1 MSIRLSGLASGMD
14 TESIVKQ
21 LMEAESMKKTK
32 IENKK
37 TKLEWTKE
45 KWKDLNT
52 KLYSMYTD
60 KVSKMRL
67 TGTYNTKKSS
77 ISDSSIASV
86 TAGNNAVNGNYTLEV
101 NNIATSNYVTSGR
114 LRLESGASDA
124 KVTSTT
130 KISELAGGA
139 GMVGQEIEVSYDG
152 KIRKFT
158 IDENTTVGDY
168 VKAISSIGLSA
179 SFDENQQRIF
189 TSSSKSGAQSN
200 FSLSITSDEGIAARD
215 NLRDMVAADYSVLT
229 QEEKDTIEAYMLD
242 AKNNEVGSEKY
253 NKAVTALQNIA
264 SASGNASNEQVQNAI
279 DAYRNAPSGDSL
291 AAVGMTNITAGKAD
305 SNAPADMAVVE
316 GTDSEII
323 LNGAVLTGSGSTV
336 KANGLTIDLK
346 GVTNGSRITFSVAN
360 DTDAVYD
367 MIKDFITE
375 YNSVLGEMNKSY
387 KAASARDYDPLTDEQ
402 KESMSDDQIEK
413 WETKIKDSL
422 LRRDSTLDGIINSMK
437 NAMMSTVEVDG
448 KKYSLSSLGIMTS
461 KDYTENGLLHIYG
474 DKDDATYADKA
485 DKLKAMLDSD
495 PDLVT
500 KIMTGIA
507 DNLYNEMNRKMG
519 TSTLSSALTFYN
531 DKQID
536 KQLKSYESEI
546 SDWETRLQKMEDRYY
561 KQFTAMEKAMA
572 KMNQSQSSL
581 AQMMGG
587 GSSN

>member
-158 IDENTTVGDY
+158 IDGDTTVGDY
-168 VKAISSIGLSA
+168 VRAISSIGLSA

-291 AAVGMTNITAGKAD
+291 AAVGMTNIAAGKAD

>member
-1 MSIRLSGLASGMD
+1 
-14 TESIVKQ
+14 
-21 LMEAESMKKTK
+21 
-32 IENKK
+32 
-37 TKLEWTKE
+37 
-45 KWKDLNT
+45 
-52 KLYSMYTD
+52 
-60 KVSKMRL
+60 
-67 TGTYNTKKSS
+67 
-77 ISDSSIASV
+77 
-86 TAGNNAVNGNYTLEV
+86 
-101 NNIATSNYVTSGR
+101 
-114 LRLESGASDA
+114 
-124 KVTSTT
+124 
-130 KISELAGGA
+130 
-139 GMVGQEIEVSYDG
+139 MVGQEIEVSYNG

>member
-158 IDENTTVGDY
+158 IDGDTTVGDY
-168 VKAISSIGLSA
+168 VRAISSIGLSA

>member
-158 IDENTTVGDY
+158 IDGDTTVGDY
-168 VKAISSIGLSA
+168 VRAISSVGLSA

-215 NLRDMVAADYSVLT
+215 NLRNMVAADYSVLT

>member
-158 IDENTTVGDY
+158 IGEDTTVGDY
-168 VKAISSIGLSA
+168 VRAISSIGLSA

-200 FSLSITSDEGIAARD
+200 FSLLITSDEGIAARD

>member
-1 MSIRLSGLASGMD
+1 MAIRLSGLASGMD
-14 TESIVKQ
+14 TEAIVKQ
-21 LMEAESMKKTK
+21 LMEAQTMKKTK
-32 IENKK
+32 VENKK

-77 ISDSSIASV
+77 VSDSSIASV
-86 TAGNNAVNGNYTLEV
+86 AAGNNAANGNYTLEV

-139 GMVGQEIEVSYDG
+139 DMVGQEIEISYDG
-152 KIRKFT
+152 KIRKLT
-158 IDENTTVGDY
+158 IDEDTTVGDY
-168 VKAISSIGLSA
+168 VRAFSSVGLSA
-179 SFDENQQRIF
+179 SYDENQQRIF

-215 NLRDMVAADYSVLT
+215 NLRDMVVADYSVLT

-279 DAYRNAPSGDSL
+279 DAYRNAPSGSSL
-291 AAVGMTNITAGKAD
+291 TAVGMTNITAGKAD
-305 SNAPADMAVVE
+305 SNAPTDMAVIE

-323 LNGAVLTGSGSTV
+323 LNEAVLTGSGSTV

-346 GVTNGSRITFSVAN
+346 GVTNGSKITFSVAN

-367 MIKDFITE
+367 MIKDFISE

-387 KAASARDYDPLTDEQ
+387 KAASARGYDPLTDEQ
-402 KESMSDDQIEK
+402 RESMSDDQIEK

-474 DKDDATYADKA
+474 DEDDTTYADKA
-485 DKLKAMLDSD
+485 DKLKAMIDSD
-495 PDLVT
+495 PELVT

-507 DNLYNEMNRKMG
+507 GKLYEEMNNKM
-519 TSTLSSALTFYN
+519 SSNKSMSSALTFYN

-546 SDWETRLQKMEDRYY
+546 SDWDSYLQKLEDRYY
-561 KQFTAMEKAMA
+561 KQFTAMEKAMT
-572 KMNQSQSSL
+572 KMNQSQSYLS
-581 AQMMGG
+581 QMMGG
-587 GSSN
+587 GS

>member
-158 IDENTTVGDY
+158 IGEDTTVGDY

>member
-1 MSIRLSGLASGMD
+1 MSTRLSGLASGMD

-139 GMVGQEIEVSYDG
+139 GMVGQEIEVSYNG

>member
-158 IDENTTVGDY
+158 IDGDTTVGDY
-168 VKAISSIGLSA
+168 VRAISSVGLSA

-215 NLRDMVAADYSVLT
+215 NLRNMVAADYSVLT

-323 LNGAVLTGSGSTV
+323 LNGAVLTGSSSTV

-587 GSSN
+587 GSFN

>member
-114 LRLESGASDA
+114 LRLGSGASDA

-139 GMVGQEIEVSYDG
+139 DMVGQEIEVSYGG

-158 IDENTTVGDY
+158 IDEDTTVGDY
-168 VKAISSIGLSA
+168 VRAISSVGLSA

-215 NLRDMVAADYSVLT
+215 NLRDMVVADYSVLT

-279 DAYRNAPSGDSL
+279 DAYRNAPLGSSL
-291 AAVGMTNITAGKAD
+291 TAVGMTNITAGKAD

-367 MIKDFITE
+367 MIKDFISE

-474 DKDDATYADKA
+474 DEDDATYADKA
-485 DKLKAMLDSD
+485 DKIKAMLDSD

-546 SDWETRLQKMEDRYY
+546 SDWETRLQKMEERYY
-561 KQFTAMEKAMA
+561 NQFTAMEKAMA

>member
-139 GMVGQEIEVSYDG
+139 GMVGQEIEVSYNG

-413 WETKIKDSL
+413 WETRIKDSL